1 MKKIFGILS
10 AFLIIGF
17 IFCVSL
23 GLIIPVSVDSVG
35 SKTYANLYVVYFST
49 RYLTFEEKK
58 SFMSIGRKNLNCIA
72 WFQYRPELISEIIQY
87 LPSQLAD
94 SLRAK
99 HIEVQENMNKLERLY
114 NKD

>member
-1 MKKIFGILS
+1 MGK
-10 AFLIIGF
+10 
-17 IFCVSL
+17 
-23 GLIIPVSVDSVG
+23 
-35 SKTYANLYVVYFST
+35 
-49 RYLTFEEKK
+49 
-58 SFMSIGRKNLNCIA
+58 GRKDLNCVA
-72 WFQYRPELISEIIQY
+72 WFQYRADLISEIIQY